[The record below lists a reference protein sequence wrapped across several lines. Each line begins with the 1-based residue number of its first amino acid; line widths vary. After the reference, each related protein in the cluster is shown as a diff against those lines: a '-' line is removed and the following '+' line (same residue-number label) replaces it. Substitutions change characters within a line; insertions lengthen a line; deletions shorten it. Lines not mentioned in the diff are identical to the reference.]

1 VADTVDNYEIGVKG
15 TLGAMRYDL
24 SAFLVDWNDPQLN
37 TATPSWGFF
46 VVANGESAESQG
58 VELQLAGEIGDSVT
72 WGFGWAYTDA
82 SLTADFIVPDV
93 DFGPTPVPGPV
104 AFDGDALPGAPENT
118 LNGSLDWR
126 TGMMG
131 DKEFIIHLD
140 GYYQSESR
148 NSFGDPTTGRFNVP
162 IEAFQIWNTALTL
175 VSDQWSTSLWFK
187 NIFNEEGVTGKFTE
201 VYMGTSP
208 TEGYFG
214 NGAKDLI
221 SLPRT
226 IGLSF
231 NYNF

>member
-1 VADTVDNYEIGVKG
+1 
-15 TLGAMRYDL
+15 
-24 SAFLVDWNDPQLN
+24 
-37 TATPSWGFF
+37 

-58 VELQLAGEIGDSVT
+58 LELQLAGEIGDSVT

-82 SLTADFIVPDV
+82 SLTADFVVPDV

-126 TGMMG
+126 TGVMG

-162 IEAFQIWNTALTL
+162 IEDFQLWNTAFTL
-175 VSDQWSTSLWFK
+175 VSEQWSASLWFK

-201 VYMGTSP
+201 VYMGTNP
-208 TEGYFG
+208 GEGYFG